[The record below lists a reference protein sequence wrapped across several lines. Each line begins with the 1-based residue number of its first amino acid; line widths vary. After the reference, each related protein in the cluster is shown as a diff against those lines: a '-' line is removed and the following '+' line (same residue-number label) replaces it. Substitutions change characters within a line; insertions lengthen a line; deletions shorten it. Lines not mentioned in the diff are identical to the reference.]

1 MSESPPNEMKV
12 AMHRADGDWHVV
24 IERDGQQSA
33 LGGIE
38 ELIRILETLAAARQR
53 PARGLR

>member
-1 MSESPPNEMKV
+1 MNEPYPDEMKV
-12 AMHRADGDWHVV
+12 AMHQADGRWHVV
-24 IERDGQQSA
+24 IERDGQRND

-38 ELIRILETLAAARQR
+38 ELIRILEALAAAKQR